1 MAGSYTITFTDPA
14 KQAAGYTITVQ
25 DGTLNTSDTSLTLV
39 GRNFP
44 GYGQSFE
51 TDLVHLLENFASSSS
66 PDNPIE
72 GQLWF
77 DTTDPNNKKLKI
89 NDGTAHSAKWY
100 PVGGIHQQASYPDNT
115 QIGDIWVDTG
125 NNQLKIFNG
134 TDFTLIGPNYSSAL
148 KSGSYA
154 TSVVDIYGVSHN
166 IVINYVNDN
175 AIEVISQDTFTP
187 NQVIDGF
194 NVINAG
200 VNLSSKN
207 LGSLTIP
214 SYATFHGTAYQSQAL
229 LQTYPAV
236 ERVSANNFVRND
248 LNQQLNGVLTVRDGL
263 KIGQD
268 ARFQLLQQGE
278 SASNA
283 TFLNSHDSGSFSFQ
297 IAKNN
302 INNAILTING
312 DSQMIGVN
320 TTSPLADL
328 HVEGNFTATGLSVL
342 YALHVT
348 SPDSDIGGLPGNAVQ
363 VSGGVGIKGTL
374 NVKGEHILV
383 GPLTIGDDA
392 GTSPTAMLP
401 WTGSYYNIGA
411 STSTW
416 RNVYA
421 DTFVGNLA
429 GTATI
434 ATRLIGTSTF
444 IATGD
449 IGSSFSWNGT
459 PQAALTYVSTLLP
472 QSVYGKPSTSTTI
485 TTDSISIYRPSNP
498 ATDNLLNQPNG
509 SLLKQSRADFLWD
522 IYSSI
527 AFTGMIVSSA
537 RHIVSQPVVDAPPN
551 SVSPNK
557 NNLQLDWIVCDGTLY
572 DGSPGAPYYNL
583 FLAIGQTYGGSGSQ
597 FAVPDLRNHLG
608 PSNPGFVGY
617 LNYYIKT

>member
-1 MAGSYTITFTDPA
+1 
-14 KQAAGYTITVQ
+14 V
-25 DGTLNTSDTSLTLV
+25 L
-39 GRNFP
+39 
-44 GYGQSFE
+44 
-51 TDLVHLLENFASSSS
+51 
-66 PDNPIE
+66 
-72 GQLWF
+72 
-77 DTTDPNNKKLKI
+77 
-89 NDGTAHSAKWY
+89 
-100 PVGGIHQQASYPDNT
+100 
-115 QIGDIWVDTG
+115 
-125 NNQLKIFNG
+125 
-134 TDFTLIGPNYSSAL
+134 
-148 KSGSYA
+148 
-154 TSVVDIYGVSHN
+154 DIYGTSHN

-194 NVINAG
+194 SSINAG

-207 LGSLTIP
+207 LGSLTTP
-214 SYATFHGTAYQSQAL
+214 SYATFHGTAYQAQAL
-229 LQTYPAV
+229 LQTYPAI
-236 ERVSANNFVRND
+236 EQVSANNFVRND
-248 LNQQLNGVLTVRDGL
+248 VNQKINGVLTLRDGL

-278 SASNA
+278 SGSNA
-283 TFLNSHDSGSFSFQ
+283 VFLNSHDSGSFSFQ

-302 INNAILTING
+302 VNNPIVTING
-312 DSQMIGVN
+312 NSQMVGIN

-328 HVEGNFTATGLSVL
+328 HVQGNFTATGLSVL
-342 YALHVT
+342 TSLYVT
-348 SPDSDIGGLPGNAVQ
+348 STDSDIGGLPGNAVQ
-363 VSGGVGIKGTL
+363 VAGGVGIKGTL

-401 WTGSYYNIGA
+401 WKGSYYNIGA

-485 TTDSISIYRPSNP
+485 TTDSVTIYRPLDP
-498 ATDNLLNQPNG
+498 ASDNQVVGNG
-509 SLLKQSRADFLWD
+509 RLLKQSRADFLWD
-522 IYSSI
+522 LYAAT
-527 AFTGMIVSSA
+527 AFTGAIVASA
-537 RHIVSQPVVDAPPN
+537 RNIASQPVVDAPPN

-557 NNLQLDWIVCDGTLY
+557 NALQLDWLLCDGTQY
-572 DGSPGAPYYNL
+572 DGSPGSPYYNL

-608 PSNPGFVGY
+608 PNNPGFVGY